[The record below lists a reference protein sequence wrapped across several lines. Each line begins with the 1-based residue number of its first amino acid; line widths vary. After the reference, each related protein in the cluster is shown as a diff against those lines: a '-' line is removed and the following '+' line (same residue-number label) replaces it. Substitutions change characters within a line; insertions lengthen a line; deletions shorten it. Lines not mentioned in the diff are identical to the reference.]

1 MKSNDEARNNYI
13 LNFFALTF
21 LPGGFLR
28 RFNIC
33 ESVEDS
39 FFGSVKK
46 KMKPLR
52 IIKEK
57 FPQAFIDCKYH
68 MSVIHIQ
75 SGSGNHVSTCPGSF
89 GTAGRAESA
98 FACVTDYMM
107 PVAVRTFI
115 DFKAHIKGT
124 AGNHAGDFINNV
136 MGNGIRNLPARFNKG
151 IPKLVKDNLKSRF
164 LWIVPFH
171 KGLSRSFDNWLCKI
185 IGYHNCGFLIYS
197 IGDRKK
203 RCLKVSVFFT
213 LRHFVLG
220 LITAQAAADEH

>member
-1 MKSNDEARNNYI
+1 
-13 LNFFALTF
+13 
-21 LPGGFLR
+21 
-28 RFNIC
+28 
-33 ESVEDS
+33 
-39 FFGSVKK
+39 
-46 KMKPLR
+46 MKPLR

-115 DFKAHIKGT
+115 EFKAHIKGT

-136 MGNGIRNLPARFNKG
+136 MGNGIR
-151 IPKLVKDNLKSRF
+151 
-164 LWIVPFH
+164 VPFH